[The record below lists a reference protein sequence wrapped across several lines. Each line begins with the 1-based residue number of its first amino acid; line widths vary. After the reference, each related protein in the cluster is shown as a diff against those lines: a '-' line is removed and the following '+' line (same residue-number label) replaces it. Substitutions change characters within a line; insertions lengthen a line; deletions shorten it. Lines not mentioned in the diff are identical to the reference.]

1 MASESVSMNLNL
13 NSTMNEC
20 NNEHETSSHNNNNNN
35 NDSAVDHNT
44 VNNSAKEECIEL
56 RNMKYK
62 SMLLKKTNTKQ
73 LTKCNSNVDIDSFL
87 EKEGTQ
93 NKEEQWAKLDK
104 SMKIIKINAF
114 VEHYSGENNL
124 NEKDKLFLH
133 DFLLYCLEQK
143 KLIKTKDV
151 LYDKINGT
159 ITSIPCLLYTPTL
172 TKKFT
177 LKRCEKR
184 PSTLSSLAPK
194 SKVNRKPLKTKS
206 PKSPPKSSPKS
217 SKSPTTSSSE
227 CESKDII
234 CQQA

>member
-1 MASESVSMNLNL
+1 MASESVLSNLNL
-13 NSTMNEC
+13 NSTINEC
-20 NNEHETSSHNNNNNN
+20 NNEHETSSHRN
-35 NDSAVDHNT
+35 NDNT
-44 VNNSAKEECIEL
+44 VVVDRHIINNSAKEECVEL

-87 EKEGTQ
+87 EKERTQ

-206 PKSPPKSSPKS
+206 PKSPSKS
-217 SKSPTTSSSE
+217 SKSPTTSSE
-227 CESKDII
+227 GESKDIV
-234 CQQA
+234 CQQT

>member
-1 MASESVSMNLNL
+1 MASESVSEILNH
-13 NSTMNEC
+13 ND
-20 NNEHETSSHNNNNNN
+20 NNDNNDNNNNTHADVVVNADKFRNN
-35 NDSAVDHNT
+35 T
-44 VNNSAKEECIEL
+44 AKEECVEL
-56 RNMKYK
+56 RNIKYK

-87 EKEGTQ
+87 EKERTQ

-124 NEKDKLFLH
+124 NDKDRLFLH

-151 LYDKINGT
+151 VYDKINGT

-194 SKVNRKPLKTKS
+194 SKVNRKPSLKTKS
-206 PKSPPKSSPKS
+206 PCNSD
-217 SKSPTTSSSE
+217 
-227 CESKDII
+227 SKDIV
-234 CQQA
+234 

>member
-1 MASESVSMNLNL
+1 M
-13 NSTMNEC
+13 NSTNEY
-20 NNEHETSSHNNNNNN
+20 NNEKINNDVDANNNNNANVKN
-35 NDSAVDHNT
+35 NNT
-44 VNNSAKEECIEL
+44 VKEECVEL

-87 EKEGTQ
+87 EKERTH

-104 SMKIIKINAF
+104 SMKISKITTF
-114 VEHYSGENNL
+114 VDSYSIENNL
-124 NEKDKLFLH
+124 NEKDKTFLH

-143 KLIKTKDV
+143 KIIKTKDV
-151 LYDKINGT
+151 VYDKVSGT

-172 TKKFT
+172 VKKFT

-194 SKVNRKPLKTKS
+194 SKASRKTVPASTTTKS
-206 PKSPPKSSPKS
+206 NIAVN
-217 SKSPTTSSSE
+217 E
-227 CESKDII
+227 N
-234 CQQA
+234 A

>member
-1 MASESVSMNLNL
+1 MDSQS
-13 NSTMNEC
+13 NSTQEINEKL
-20 NNEHETSSHNNNNNN
+20 NHLNNNNHTNEM
-35 NDSAVDHNT
+35 SGT
-44 VNNSAKEECIEL
+44 NSTPAKEECIEL

-87 EKEGTQ
+87 EKERTQ
-93 NKEEQWAKLDK
+93 NKEDQWTKLDK
-104 SMKIIKINAF
+104 SMKNSKIIVF
-114 VEHYSGENNL
+114 VDHYASENNL
-124 NEKDKLFLH
+124 NDKDKSFLQNFLF
-133 DFLLYCLEQK
+133 YCLEQK

-151 LYDKINGT
+151 IYDKVTGT

-194 SKVNRKPLKTKS
+194 SKVNRRTVQ
-206 PKSPPKSSPKS
+206 
-217 SKSPTTSSSE
+217 SKSITTTATTMCDENKNSV
-227 CESKDII
+227 
-234 CQQA
+234 

>member
-1 MASESVSMNLNL
+1 MASESVSEILNH
-13 NSTMNEC
+13 ND
-20 NNEHETSSHNNNNNN
+20 NNDNNDNNNNTHADVVVNADKFRNN
-35 NDSAVDHNT
+35 K
-44 VNNSAKEECIEL
+44 AKEECVEL
-56 RNMKYK
+56 RNIKYK

-87 EKEGTQ
+87 EKERTQ

-124 NEKDKLFLH
+124 NDKDRLFLH

-151 LYDKINGT
+151 VYDKINGT

-184 PSTLSSLAPK
+184 PSTLSSLDPK
-194 SKVNRKPLKTKS
+194 SKVNRKPSLKTKS
-206 PKSPPKSSPKS
+206 PCNSD
-217 SKSPTTSSSE
+217 
-227 CESKDII
+227 SKDIV
-234 CQQA
+234 

>member
-1 MASESVSMNLNL
+1 MASESISMN
-13 NSTMNEC
+13 STNEY
-20 NNEHETSSHNNNNNN
+20 NNEKIN
-35 NDSAVDHNT
+35 NDVDANNANAKNKNNT
-44 VNNSAKEECIEL
+44 VKEECIEL

-87 EKEGTQ
+87 EKERTQ

-104 SMKIIKINAF
+104 SMKILKITTF
-114 VEHYSGENNL
+114 VDSYSIENNL
-124 NEKDKLFLH
+124 NENDKSFLH

-143 KLIKTKDV
+143 KIIKTKDV
-151 LYDKINGT
+151 VYDKVSGT

-172 TKKFT
+172 VKKFT

-194 SKVNRKPLKTKS
+194 SKSSRKTVPAPTR
-206 PKSPPKSSPKS
+206 KSS
-217 SKSPTTSSSE
+217 TAVNE
-227 CESKDII
+227 N
-234 CQQA
+234 A